1 MALRQVQL
9 EDKYTVDHGRVFVT
23 GIQAL
28 VRLPMLQ
35 FDLDRGAGLRTAG
48 YITGYRGSPLGGLD
62 IQLGK
67 ARGHLE
73 SRGIVFV
80 PGVNEELAA
89 TALWGAQQAEVDGE
103 GRYDGVFGMWY
114 GKGPGVDRSGDA
126 LRHANLAGTSKFGG
140 VLALLGDDHTCE
152 SSTTCHQSEFAMM
165 DAMIPVLNPAGVQDI
180 VDFGLF
186 GWALSRYSGCW
197 VGLKCVHDTVE
208 ASASIAINRA
218 RAAAVI
224 PDFAMPAGGLNIRA
238 VDTPQEQ
245 ERRLHEYKLPAVQA
259 FARANGIDRT
269 VNDAPDARLGII
281 ATGKAYSDLRQALA
295 DLELG
300 DEELRAFGVRV
311 RKLALAYPLEAAG
324 AREFARGLAKII
336 VVEEKRPLVED
347 QLKAVLFNQPD
358 APRVAGKF
366 DCDGRAMFPSAGRL
380 SSNLIADEIG
390 AQLLKLRDA
399 AGLAQRLAEL
409 QNRTAAAGNGAVMK
423 RTPYF
428 CAGCPHNISTVVPPG
443 SRARA
448 GIGCHY
454 MAQWM
459 DRATAR
465 ATQMG
470 GEGASW
476 VGEANFSR
484 RKHVFQ
490 NMGDGTYFHSG
501 VLAVRAAVAAKV
513 NITFK
518 ILHNDAVAMTGGQ
531 PVDGSLS
538 PQRISRQLHA
548 EGVGAI
554 AVVTDDPHKYVGGES
569 FAPGV
574 TVARRDDLHK
584 VQLRMQG
591 TEGVTAIIYDQ
602 TCAAEKR
609 RRRKAGAYP
618 DPAKRIFINQA
629 VCEGCGD
636 CGVQSNCVAIVPVE
650 TEFGRKRRIDQSAC
664 NKDYSCANGF
674 CPSFVTI
681 AGGALRGGVQTVNGG
696 ARTVDAAP
704 WPALPT
710 PEMPDAGGGWRIVLA
725 GVGGTGVVTS
735 GALLGM
741 AAHLMGRG
749 CSVLDMMGL
758 AQKGGAVLGHVVVG
772 GGEMVD
778 GATHVPDGGADLL
791 LGFDLVAAASDGV
804 LAKIG
809 RGRTHALLND
819 FAMFTGEFTRNPDM
833 VFPAREMVDG
843 IRKLAGDENTAQ
855 VNATQLAYALLGDS
869 IAANMF
875 MIGYACQAGW
885 LPLSVESLE
894 RAIELN
900 GQAVAMNRAAL
911 TWGRR
916 AAVFPGRVA
925 DCAGAGG
932 GGGDDCAERLSA
944 SFAEAVA
951 RREKYLRGYQN
962 AALAARYRA
971 TVETVAAAE
980 AAVAGGEGEGGGLA
994 RAVAENYFKLLAYK
1008 DEYEV
1013 ARLYSDG
1020 EFLRRLRREFG
1031 GDYKIRFHLAPPFG
1045 KREVETGF
1053 VRKKEFGG
1061 WMLTVFRCLAP
1072 FKFLRGTKL
1081 DPFGRRHER
1090 RRERQLARDYETTV
1104 AALTSGLT
1112 RQNLTLAA
1120 EIARI
1125 PESIRGF
1132 GHIKSAAME
1141 KARARE
1147 EELMAVFCGGAEQRD
1162 SCRSQN

>member
-1 MALRQVQL
+1 
-9 EDKYTVDHGRVFVT
+9 
-23 GIQAL
+23 
-28 VRLPMLQ
+28 
-35 FDLDRGAGLRTAG
+35 
-48 YITGYRGSPLGGLD
+48 
-62 IQLGK
+62 
-67 ARGHLE
+67 
-73 SRGIVFV
+73 
-80 PGVNEELAA
+80 
-89 TALWGAQQAEVDGE
+89 
-103 GRYDGVFGMWY
+103 
-114 GKGPGVDRSGDA
+114 
-126 LRHANLAGTSKFGG
+126 
-140 VLALLGDDHTCE
+140 
-152 SSTTCHQSEFAMM
+152 
-165 DAMIPVLNPAGVQDI
+165 
-180 VDFGLF
+180 
-186 GWALSRYSGCW
+186 
-197 VGLKCVHDTVE
+197 
-208 ASASIAINRA
+208 
-218 RAAAVI
+218 
-224 PDFAMPAGGLNIRA
+224 
-238 VDTPQEQ
+238 
-245 ERRLHEYKLPAVQA
+245 
-259 FARANGIDRT
+259 
-269 VNDAPDARLGII
+269 
-281 ATGKAYSDLRQALA
+281 
-295 DLELG
+295 
-300 DEELRAFGVRV
+300 
-311 RKLALAYPLEAAG
+311 
-324 AREFARGLAKII
+324 
-336 VVEEKRPLVED
+336 
-347 QLKAVLFNQPD
+347 
-358 APRVAGKF
+358 
-366 DCDGRAMFPSAGRL
+366 
-380 SSNLIADEIG
+380 
-390 AQLLKLRDA
+390 
-399 AGLAQRLAEL
+399 
-409 QNRTAAAGNGAVMK
+409 
-423 RTPYF
+423 
-428 CAGCPHNISTVVPPG
+428 
-443 SRARA
+443 
-448 GIGCHY
+448 
-454 MAQWM
+454 
-459 DRATAR
+459 
-465 ATQMG
+465 
-470 GEGASW
+470 
-476 VGEANFSR
+476 
-484 RKHVFQ
+484 
-490 NMGDGTYFHSG
+490 
-501 VLAVRAAVAAKV
+501 V

-758 AQKGGAVLGHVVVG
+758 AQKGGAVLSHVVVG

>member
-35 FDLDRGAGLRTAG
+35 YDMDRDAGLCTAG
-48 YITGYRGSPLGGLD
+48 YISGYRGSPLGGLD
-62 IQLGK
+62 IQLDK
-67 ARGHLE
+67 AREHLA
-73 SRGIVFV
+73 SRNIVFS
-80 PGVNEELAA
+80 PGVNEDLAA

-126 LRHANLAGTSKFGG
+126 LRHANLAGASRFGG

-165 DAMIPVLNPAGVQDI
+165 DAMIPVLNPASVQDI

-218 RAAAVI
+218 NAATVI
-224 PDFAMPAGGLNIRA
+224 PDFTMPAGGLNIRA
-238 VDTPQEQ
+238 LDTPQEQ

-281 ATGKAYSDLRQALA
+281 ATGKSYSDLRQALA
-295 DLELG
+295 DLELD

-311 RKLALAYPLEAAG
+311 RKLGLTYPLEAAG
-324 AREFARGLAKII
+324 AREFARGLEKII

-347 QLKAVLFNQPD
+347 QLKAVLFNQPS
-358 APRVAGKF
+358 APQVAGKF

-380 SSNLIADEIG
+380 SSNLIAAEIG
-390 AQLLKLRDA
+390 ARLLRLRDD
-399 AGLAQRLAEL
+399 AGLARRLAEL
-409 QNRTAAAGNGAVMK
+409 QQRAAAAGAGAAMK

-476 VGEANFSR
+476 VGEARFSR

-501 VLAVRAAVAAKV
+501 LLAVRAAVAARV

-531 PVDGSLS
+531 PVDGVLS
-538 PQRISRQLHA
+538 PQRISRQLRA

-554 AVVTDDPHKYVGGES
+554 AVVSDDVRKYAGGES

-584 VQLRMQG
+584 VQLRMRG

-636 CGVQSNCVAIVPVE
+636 CGVQSNCVAITPVE

-674 CPSFVTI
+674 CPSFVTVTGGVLQ
-681 AGGALRGGVQTVNGG
+681 GGAQ
-696 ARTVDAAP
+696 TVDADA

-710 PEMPDAGGGWRIVLA
+710 PQPPDAVGGWRIVLA

-758 AQKGGAVLGHVVVG
+758 AQKGGAVLSHVVVG
-772 GGEMVD
+772 GGDMVD

-804 LAKIG
+804 RAKIG

-819 FAMFTGEFTRNPDM
+819 FAMFTGEFTRSPDM
-833 VFPAREMVDG
+833 VFPAREMADS
-843 IRKLAGDENTAQ
+843 IRKLAGEENTAR

-885 LPLSVESLE
+885 LPLSLESLE

-916 AAVFPGRVA
+916 AAVFPERVA
-925 DCAGAGG
+925 GLVDAGGAGG
-932 GGGDDCAERLSA
+932 DCAERLSA
-944 SFAEAVA
+944 NFAEAVA

-962 AALAARYRA
+962 VALAARYRA

-980 AAVAGGEGEGGGLA
+980 AAAGGEGEGGLA

-1020 EFLRRLRREFG
+1020 EFLRRLRKEFG

-1045 KREVETGF
+1045 KRDVETGH

-1072 FKFLRGTKL
+1072 FKFLRGTSL

-1090 RRERQLARDYETTV
+1090 RRERQLIRDYETTV
-1104 AALTSGLT
+1104 AALTQGLT

-1132 GHIKSAAME
+1132 GHIKLAAMD

-1147 EELMAVFCGGAEQRD
+1147 EELMAVFCGAEFGARRGAGEAFD
-1162 SCRSQN
+1162 G